1 VKFALV
7 DAEKANFPIEF
18 MCEQLGVSR
27 SGYYAWRSRA
37 PSSRA
42 IEDEQLAAEVSA
54 IYEENKGR
62 YGSPRILNELK
73 DRKRPTSRKRVA
85 RLMKRQGLAGR
96 RRRRARRTT
105 DSNHAFPVADNL
117 VERNFTVD
125 APNVVWVT
133 DITYVWTR
141 EGWMYLAAI
150 IDLFSRAVVGW
161 QMSERIDTKLCLDAL
176 QMAVKKR
183 RPPPGLVHHSDRGSQ
198 YASSEYRRALEEHG
212 IACSMSRKGD
222 CWDNAVAESFWGT
235 IKAELLDDMDLASR
249 AEARR
254 VVFEYIEVFY
264 NRRRRHSSIAYR
276 SPFQHEALYALA
288 AKAA

>member
-1 VKFALV
+1 MKFALV

-27 SGYYAWRSRA
+27 SGYYAWRSRP
-37 PSSRA
+37 PSARA
-42 IEDEQLAAEVSA
+42 VDDDELAAEVA
-54 IYEENKGR
+54 VIYNEYKGR
-62 YGSPRILNELK
+62 YGSPRIFKELK
-73 DRKRPTSRKRVA
+73 ERNRPTSRKRVA
-85 RLMKRQGLAGR
+85 RLMKREGLAVR

-105 DSNHAFPVADNL
+105 DSNHTFPVADNL
-117 VERNFTVD
+117 LERNFVVD
-125 APNVVWVT
+125 GPNLVWVT

-161 QMSERIDTKLCLDAL
+161 AMSDRIDTKLCLDAL
-176 QMAVKKR
+176 RMAIDAR
-183 RPPPGLVHHSDRGSQ
+183 RPPRGLVHHSDRGSQ
-198 YASSEYRRALEEHG
+198 YASGDYRRALEAHG
-212 IACSMSRKGD
+212 IVCSMSRKGD

-235 IKAELLDDMDLASR
+235 IKGELLDDMDLATRS
-249 AEARR
+249 EARR
-254 VVFEYIEVFY
+254 AVFEYIEVFY

-276 SPFQHEALYALA
+276 SPFEHEALYAIA